1 MRYQIDISRR
11 ARRQIEELSGHLRQ
25 RVKRTLAQ
33 WADDP
38 RPEDAVELRG
48 PLRGYYKIKLDL
60 YRVVYRIE
68 DDVAR
73 VLILKTGKKHSGFYD
88 DVG

>member
-1 MRYQIDISRR
+1 MPLNC
-11 ARRQIEELSGHLRQ
+11 E
-25 RVKRTLAQ
+25 
-33 WADDP
+33 
-38 RPEDAVELRG
+38 G

>member
-1 MRYQIDISRR
+1 MRYQVDISTR
-11 ARRQIEELSGHLRQ
+11 ARRQIEELPGHLRQ
-25 RVKRTLAQ
+25 RVKRAIAQLAVN
-33 WADDP
+33 P
-38 RPEDAVELRG
+38 RPDHAVELRG
-48 PLRGYYKIKLDL
+48 PLRGYYKIRLDL

-73 VLILKTGKKHSGFYD
+73 VLVLKAGKKHSGFYD